1 MSIRKFAMVIDGD
14 VFALISVDESV
25 SDFASGLAVGLSS
38 GPQVVEVTGQEVF
51 GMFNLNEKAFQAPD
65 ND

>member
-14 VFALISVDESV
+14 VFALVSVDESI
-25 SDFASGLAVGLSS
+25 SDFAAGLAAGLSS
-38 GPQVVEVTGQEVF
+38 GPEVVEVTGEEVF
-51 GMFNLNEKAFQAPD
+51 GMFNLNQDAFQAPG